1 MGRTRMGEVMS
12 SIKKRFRFTL
22 TVVVEGD
29 VWAFRPTEFSEN
41 AALDADT
48 WRGFL
53 DSVMDL
59 HKSSDETHT
68 ITADVAEVPN
78 G

>member
-1 MGRTRMGEVMS
+1 MMS
-12 SIKKRFRFTL
+12 SSAKKRFRTTL
-22 TVVVEGD
+22 TITIEGD
-29 VWAFRPTEFSEN
+29 VWAFRPTEFPEN

-48 WRGFL
+48 WRGLL
-53 DSVMDL
+53 DSVVDL

-68 ITADVAEVPN
+68 IAADVTEVPN